1 MLTLINREP
10 NAIRGCLCTSSMELA
25 KRYPSK
31 RVACAGSYACA
42 PTHVEDLF
50 SASINCAAGG
60 GDWGMEI
67 DDDDDDD
74 VE

>member
-1 MLTLINREP
+1 
-10 NAIRGCLCTSSMELA
+10 MELA